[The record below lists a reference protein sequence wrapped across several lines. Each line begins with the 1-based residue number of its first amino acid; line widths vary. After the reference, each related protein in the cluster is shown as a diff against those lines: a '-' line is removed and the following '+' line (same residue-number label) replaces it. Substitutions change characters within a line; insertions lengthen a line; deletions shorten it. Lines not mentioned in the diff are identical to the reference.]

1 MHESW
6 EYLDKLVKT
15 ANSYD
20 LILISGDQ
28 ANNNNVVGEPAD
40 PELNR
45 VAEESNK
52 RIVESL

>member
-15 ANSYD
+15 TTRYD

-45 VAEESNK
+45 VAEESN
-52 RIVESL
+52 